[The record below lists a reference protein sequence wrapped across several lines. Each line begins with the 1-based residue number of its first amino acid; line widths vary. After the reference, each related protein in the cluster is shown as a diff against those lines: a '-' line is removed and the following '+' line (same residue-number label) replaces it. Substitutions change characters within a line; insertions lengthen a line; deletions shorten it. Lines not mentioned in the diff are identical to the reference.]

1 VFRKLRNSMML
12 FNMLTVSLVM
22 LAAFS
27 VVYLVTQRNI
37 QRENTQRLQAVSGMF
52 FFPNRTL
59 PDAVTGLENI
69 RPAAGDRFS
78 VEYGVSFVLFVK
90 DGKLENVNSQ
100 LDLDDSVY
108 ARAFEMAGTERNGEI
123 TLEGRKWLF
132 RVMEAPREA
141 GDIPNLPEGFADT
154 RIVFLDVTHSVRIMQ
169 SLLATLGIVAFAVL
183 LALFFISYRFAA
195 RAVRPI
201 EENYNKQKQFIT
213 DASHEFRTPLAVIG
227 ANVDA
232 ITASGEETVDSQKE
246 WFGYIRSEL
255 KRTGKLVDDLLY
267 LAKSEQVKGEDS
279 LPFDLS
285 AVCETACASMEA
297 VLYEGGKTM
306 RTDIAKAIS
315 VTADSGKITG
325 VLYILL
331 DNAGKYTP
339 EGGNITVRLSAESEK
354 AVLRVINTGEDIPAE
369 DLPRIFDRFYR
380 SDASR
385 STQTGGSG
393 LGLSIAKTIV
403 EHSGGTISAQSGGG
417 ITTFTVMLRTTKGT
431 AGA

>member
-1 VFRKLRNSMML
+1 MML

-27 VVYLVTQRNI
+27 VIYLVTQTNM
-37 QRENTQRLQAVSGMF
+37 QRENYQRLQAVSGMF
-52 FFPNRTL
+52 FIPNRTL
-59 PDAVTGLENI
+59 PDAATGLGNI
-69 RPAAGDRFS
+69 RPAASERFS
-78 VEYGVSFVLFVK
+78 VEYGVSFVLFEK
-90 DGKLENVNSQ
+90 AGKLENVNSQ
-100 LDLDDSVY
+100 LDLADSVY
-108 ARAFEMAGTERNGEI
+108 AEAFEMAGTAQNGEI
-123 TLEGRKWLF
+123 ALEGRKWLF
-132 RVMEAPREA
+132 KVIETPDEAE
-141 GDIPNLPEGFADT
+141 GIPNLPEGFADT
-154 RIVFLDVTHSVRIMQ
+154 RIVFLDITHNVRIMQ
-169 SLLATLGIVAFAVL
+169 SLLATLGIVGFAVL

-213 DASHEFRTPLAVIG
+213 DASHEFRTPLAVIS

-255 KRTGKLVDDLLY
+255 KRTGKLVDDLIY
-267 LAKSEQVKGEDS
+267 LAKSEQVRSEGS
-279 LPFDLS
+279 LPFDFS
-285 AVCETACASMEA
+285 AICETACASMEA

-306 RTDIAKAIS
+306 ETDIAKGIS
-315 VTADSGKITG
+315 VTADSRKITG

-339 EGGNITVRLSAESEK
+339 EGGKITVTLGLENEK
-354 AVLRVINTGEDIPAE
+354 AVLRVINTGEEIPEE

-380 SDASR
+380 SDSSR

-393 LGLSIAKTIV
+393 LGLSIAKTVV
-403 EHSGGTISAQSGGG
+403 ENSGGTISAQSGSGV
-417 ITTFTVMLRTTKGT
+417 TTFTVTLRPTKG
-431 AGA
+431 